1 MMKLKLQFFGGRGS
15 AGGNN
20 PQSSNNTQNLS
31 ANKNSSITA
40 NVQNPQESQESQVQQ
55 ERRMRSAVSDT
66 RNVVYSNLNNMFYRT
81 PEITEGSDSI
91 RFHLD
96 HNDSPNVTAAT
107 VRRWFRGNELSNSFD
122 IDVSRSKHISGW
134 HGESDG
140 HDYVITIK
148 RKKG

>member
-1 MMKLKLQFFGGRGS
+1 MMKLQLQFFGGRGS

-31 ANKNSSITA
+31 ANKSSSITA
-40 NVQNPQESQESQVQQ
+40 NVQNPQESQVQE
-55 ERRMRSAVSDT
+55 ERRMRTAVSDT

-81 PEITEGSDSI
+81 PEISEGSDSI

-107 VRRWFRGNELSNSFD
+107 VRRWFKGNELSNNFD